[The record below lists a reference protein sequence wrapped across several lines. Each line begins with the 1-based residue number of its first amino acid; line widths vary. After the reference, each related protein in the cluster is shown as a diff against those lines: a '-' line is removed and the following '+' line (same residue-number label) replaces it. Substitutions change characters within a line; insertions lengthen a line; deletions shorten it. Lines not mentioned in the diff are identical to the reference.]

1 MVSNIK
7 FYSFKEIN
15 ISISLTYS
23 LLSLVFFLLSFL
35 IHLFKASAI
44 FAVIALYI
52 VYSINF
58 ILFCVFNRR

>member
-1 MVSNIK
+1 MVVASVI
-7 FYSFKEIN
+7 
-15 ISISLTYS
+15 
-23 LLSLVFFLLSFL
+23 LLSFL

-58 ILFCVFNRR
+58 HFISCFLIVDEQANLSTI